1 MQDTHRYTE
10 VLNRPDIKI
19 ATEIT
24 KIISDV
30 CSFVILFV
38 FFRHYFILFFSNF
51 SKIQI
56 SRFSKNAAEIF
67 KLPSK
72 RRKHVML
79 NLIWR
84 TSGGMACLERHK
96 IMSYFCFDVNSLTF
110 ASTDD

>member
-38 FFRHYFILFFSNF
+38 FFGHYFILFFSNF

-56 SRFSKNAAEIF
+56 PRFSKNAAEIF

-72 RRKHVML
+72 RKKHGML

-84 TSGGMACLERHK
+84 TGGGMACLECHK
-96 IMSYFCFDVNSLTF
+96 IMSCFCFDVNSLTF
-110 ASTDD
+110 ASIDD

>member
-38 FFRHYFILFFSNF
+38 FFGHYFILFFSNF

-56 SRFSKNAAEIF
+56 PRFSKNAAEIF

-72 RRKHVML
+72 RKKHGML

-84 TSGGMACLERHK
+84 TGGLLG
-96 IMSYFCFDVNSLTF
+96 MSQNYELLLF
-110 ASTDD
+110 